1 MAKREVT
8 VVINGEEYVSK
19 AAGDAE
25 GALGG
30 FTSKIPVW
38 AKTVAVMA
46 VAFEAVSK
54 AVGMAKDFV
63 LDSFAAYDAYKASQS
78 RLSAQSKL
86 TGVSIGELSDAA
98 KRARDEFG
106 LGTVVANDAAVT
118 TAKYAARAGDATKQN
133 QLLAAALNLGA
144 ASGLDAAQSM
154 EALEM
159 GLRGQDEGFDKLLG
173 KNPSTIWKEYA
184 DANGLAVGKM
194 TDTQKRMAELT
205 AVVEAGNKVGNVYNE
220 RLQTAA
226 GQQELLNNKLDNA
239 KVAFGAALQPVRALV
254 IQGLT
259 RLVEIATPVVVWMGR
274 VANVIGVTAAE
285 AFQTLRYNVGAVA
298 EAVGRL
304 TGVESL
310 EKWGRTQQ
318 DAALKSVAAMEKL
331 QKATTDASLTAPVA
345 LGKVAEAH
353 EKVAQSAQKAGE
365 ITKAQADAYFDTAS
379 KKLGK
384 PLADVIGITTQAI
397 DDLGRAGKERLDPTK
412 AEEFGVKMDALRAA
426 TDKGNEA
433 LKNIGQSADGAR
445 PKVRDVAN
453 ETATIARSALDAAT
467 AFGVLD
473 QKTASALNSA
483 ISMGVAIAKLASGA
497 GGAGDVASVI
507 ASATNIISQMIGGD
521 AARKRLIADNTA
533 ALDRVR
539 KGLDAMSLDVS
550 GETFS
555 KTQAALASVIDV
567 IKGGRG
573 AKNQADVLAALK
585 AQGLGMSDL
594 KKVADELGI
603 KIFSDSGA
611 LSVDGLKALFEAM
624 GLVNLGTFGQSYSSQ
639 RDATLQGFDITGA
652 DALAQ
657 IAQLGSLGGQ
667 FSQLLAGVV
676 DTQDLTGTRAKLA
689 QLFERMKA
697 GGFTAQQLGGLTSA
711 EFLQFIT
718 DLISRIDQV
727 GPTGGVLAPSGGIIT
742 AGDIT
747 MPGTVVSDTQNAAA
761 LSVAT
766 LLSEANA
773 FASRTADAVEDS
785 AKSLRSIDGKMDA
798 VLDVLAGGMGAID
811 ASLARANR
819 MASLEAGTVPVLR

>member
-1 MAKREVT
+1 MNELMVKAGNAIRGVDDVQKQS
-8 VVINGEEYVSK
+8 VIE
-19 AAGDAE
+19 
-25 GALGG
+25 
-30 FTSKIPVW
+30 
-38 AKTVAVMA
+38 M
-46 VAFEAVSK
+46 
-54 AVGMAKDFV
+54 
-63 LDSFAAYDAYKASQS
+63 
-78 RLSAQSKL
+78 R
-86 TGVSIGELSDAA
+86 
-98 KRARDEFG
+98 
-106 LGTVVANDAAVT
+106 VANDKKKQLMAELVEDSR
-118 TAKYAARAGDATKQN
+118 KRAGEDAKATKDAQKEKEKAWDD
-133 QLLAAALNLGA
+133 LLRSMKETYAMLNAMAVSAQDIEKRLAPSLKKSLPTEHVDGFNNAMKGAREAADEAFA
-144 ASGLDAAQSM
+144 AIMRGEEPSVGTFDRLRSKVRLSGVSLEQMARTTLDAAS
-154 EALEM
+154 
-159 GLRGQDEGFDKLLG
+159 
-173 KNPSTIWKEYA
+173 
-184 DANGLAVGKM
+184 
-194 TDTQKRMAELT
+194 
-205 AVVEAGNKVGNVYNE
+205 
-220 RLQTAA
+220 
-226 GQQELLNNKLDNA
+226 
-239 KVAFGAALQPVRALV
+239 
-254 IQGLT
+254 
-259 RLVEIATPVVVWMGR
+259 
-274 VANVIGVTAAE
+274 
-285 AFQTLRYNVGAVA
+285 
-298 EAVGRL
+298 
-304 TGVESL
+304 
-310 EKWGRTQQ
+310 
-318 DAALKSVAAMEKL
+318 
-331 QKATTDASLTAPVA
+331 
-345 LGKVAEAH
+345 
-353 EKVAQSAQKAGE
+353 
-365 ITKAQADAYFDTAS
+365 
-379 KKLGK
+379 
-384 PLADVIGITTQAI
+384 
-397 DDLGRAGKERLDPTK
+397 
-412 AEEFGVKMDALRAA
+412 
-426 TDKGNEA
+426 
-433 LKNIGQSADGAR
+433 
-445 PKVRDVAN
+445 
-453 ETATIARSALDAAT
+453 

-473 QKTASALNSA
+473 DSTARALQSA
-483 ISMGVAIAKLASGA
+483 ISLGVAVTKLATGT
-497 GGAGDVASVI
+497 GGAQDI
-507 ASATNIISQMIGGD
+507 ASAISSSASLISQMIGGD
-521 AARKRLIADNTA
+521 AARKKLIADNTA

-550 GETFS
+550 GETFA

-727 GPTGGVLAPSGGIIT
+727 GPTGGVPAPSGGIIT